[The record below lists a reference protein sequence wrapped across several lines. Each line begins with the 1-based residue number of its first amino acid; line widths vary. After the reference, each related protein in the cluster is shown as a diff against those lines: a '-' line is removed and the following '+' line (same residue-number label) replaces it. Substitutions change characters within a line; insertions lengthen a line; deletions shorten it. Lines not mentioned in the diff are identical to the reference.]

1 MSELEKYQPPRSGVG
16 DAAHAVVKA
25 GLSSIPIVGGAATE
39 LFNAFITPP
48 IERRRRAWME
58 EVGHAL
64 QKLETERG
72 VQLEALQANETFIDT
87 VMQASQVAIR
97 NTQEEKH
104 KALRN
109 AIMNAALPNPPEES
123 LQDLFLA
130 FLDLFTVWH
139 LRVLKLFQDPQ
150 GWAQHNRH
158 QFPSF
163 YMGGLS
169 SVLESAYPELGSR
182 RELYDQLWQD
192 LYQRGLVNTD
202 SMHTAMTATGMMAK
216 RTTVLGD
223 QFLRFIEEPA

>member
-1 MSELEKYQPPRSGVG
+1 V
-16 DAAHAVVKA
+16 
-25 GLSSIPIVGGAATE
+25 
-39 LFNAFITPP
+39 
-48 IERRRRAWME
+48 
-58 EVGHAL
+58 
-64 QKLETERG
+64 
-72 VQLEALQANETFIDT
+72 
-87 VMQASQVAIR
+87 
-97 NTQEEKH
+97 
-104 KALRN
+104 
-109 AIMNAALPNPPEES
+109 
-123 LQDLFLA
+123 A

-202 SMHTAMTATGMMAK
+202 SMHTTMTATGMMAK

>member
-1 MSELEKYQPPRSGVG
+1 MSELEKYQPPRPSVG

-58 EVGHAL
+58 EVGNAL

-97 NTQEEKH
+97 NTQEEKRR
-104 KALRN
+104 ALRN
-109 AIMNAALPNPPEES
+109 AVMNAALPNPPEES
-123 LQDLFLA
+123 LQESFVA

-202 SMHTAMTATGMMAK
+202 SMHTTMTATGMMAK